1 VAELP
6 SPRSGGDA
14 VILTVA
20 CREFVELVTEYLE
33 GTLSDELEKAIT
45 THLELCEPCV
55 VYLEQMRSTAA
66 MLRTVQGPALPQPA
80 RARLLEVFTSLHGR
94 PSDGPRP

>member
-14 VILTVA
+14 AILTLA
-20 CREFVELVTEYLE
+20 CREFVELVTEHLE
-33 GTLSDELEKAIT
+33 GTLSDELEHAIAA
-45 THLELCEPCV
+45 HLDLCDPCA
-55 VYLEQMRSTAA
+55 VYLEHMRSTAA
-66 MLRTVQGPALPQPA
+66 MLRTLPGPALPPPA
-80 RARLLEVFTSLHGR
+80 RERLLEVFTSLHGR